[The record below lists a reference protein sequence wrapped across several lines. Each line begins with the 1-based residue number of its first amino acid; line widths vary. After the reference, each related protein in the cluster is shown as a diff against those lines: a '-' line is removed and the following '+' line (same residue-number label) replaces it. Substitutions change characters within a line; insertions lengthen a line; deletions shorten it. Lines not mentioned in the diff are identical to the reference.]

1 MPLARPPRR
10 PPCRPPSF
18 AAAALTAPA
27 QPHAPPFAAA
37 LAAPFAAPS
46 LGRQAAPVPAPAA
59 LVSLRLHLLLGNLV
73 DDLLGY
79 PQVLDRVPA
88 DVALGELPKSVAVP
102 GRADNVLRWGKERGG
117 GERNA
122 DGSNNKG
129 RETERAGK

>member
-1 MPLARPPRR
+1 MIVLNEG
-10 PPCRPPSF
+10 SVVD
-18 AAAALTAPA
+18 
-27 QPHAPPFAAA
+27 
-37 LAAPFAAPS
+37 S
-46 LGRQAAPVPAPAA
+46 
-59 LVSLRLHLLLGNLV
+59 VSVERADHLLDEDG
-73 DDLLGY
+73 
-79 PQVLDRVPA
+79 QVLDRVPA